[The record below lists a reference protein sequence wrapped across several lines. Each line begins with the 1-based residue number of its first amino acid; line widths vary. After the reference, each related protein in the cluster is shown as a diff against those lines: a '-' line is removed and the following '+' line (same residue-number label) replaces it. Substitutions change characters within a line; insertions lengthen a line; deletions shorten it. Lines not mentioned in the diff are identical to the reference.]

1 MCILGLGKCISVQML
16 ETRNLAVGGD
26 KLIWIVGMWT
36 RTLRC
41 WVGGKVI
48 IHTNLLFK
56 KKNIY
61 IYIESLSTN
70 KMWKQGHST
79 AMSTLNAQNL
89 VSKFLSPP
97 KGKLTDSRLVAR
109 KIQNLSY
116 KVRREVPKGWCGH
129 AKTALLKGLP
139 LYKFGLFW
147 GFKISL
153 TINTVNFLERYLQI
167 QNNSLKSGEGTGP
180 LYERMYS

>member
-56 KKNIY
+56 KNIY
-61 IYIESLSTN
+61 IFI
-70 KMWKQGHST
+70 
-79 AMSTLNAQNL
+79 LN
-89 VSKFLSPP
+89 LSPP
-97 KGKLTDSRLVAR
+97 TRCGNKDTQLQWAHSMPRTWFLNFFLHQRESWLTLGLQQGKYKICLTRSEGRSPKADVGMQKQLSWKASPCT
-109 KIQNLSY
+109 NLGCF
-116 KVRREVPKGWCGH
+116 EV
-129 AKTALLKGLP
+129 LK
-139 LYKFGLFW
+139 
-147 GFKISL
+147 
-153 TINTVNFLERYLQI
+153 
-167 QNNSLKSGEGTGP
+167 
-180 LYERMYS
+180 